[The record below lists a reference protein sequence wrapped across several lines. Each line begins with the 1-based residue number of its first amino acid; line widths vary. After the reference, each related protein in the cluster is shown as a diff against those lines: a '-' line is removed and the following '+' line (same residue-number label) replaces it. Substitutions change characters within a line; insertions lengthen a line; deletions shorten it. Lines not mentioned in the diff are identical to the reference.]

1 MDHYSNTLLQKLNQF
16 MQRIQLQEQ
25 CIQNLEQKISM
36 LQTEIEELKA
46 RPYTKIDNIEY
57 KFDQL
62 KVEKLNGTLNI
73 GLNPFSGEAVE
84 DFSVTGDK
92 IQVNGEKKGEQMKEY
107 EPMPHL
113 QEQRQIQL
121 MQQKAEQFLYTEGK
135 KIIEQIAK
143 NLDVE
148 VSNEVMNYILD
159 DIRRQLPA
167 RIHFQQSIILQ
178 NQTKPLTPEELNAKT
193 LQAFKTDIQKAVE
206 VFLLHLPRQMG
217 EEKS

>member
-1 MDHYSNTLLQKLNQF
+1 

-73 GLNPFSGEAVE
+73 GLNPFSKEAVE

-92 IQVNGEKKGEQMKEY
+92 IQVNGEKK
-107 EPMPHL
+107 
-113 QEQRQIQL
+113 RR
-121 MQQKAEQFLYTEGK
+121 A
-135 KIIEQIAK
+135 
-143 NLDVE
+143 
-148 VSNEVMNYILD
+148 NE
-159 DIRRQLPA
+159 
-167 RIHFQQSIILQ
+167 RI
-178 NQTKPLTPEELNAKT
+178 
-193 LQAFKTDIQKAVE
+193 
-206 VFLLHLPRQMG
+206 
-217 EEKS
+217 